1 MATEP
6 ISEEV
11 VGSCV
16 DSHGSAIGMP
26 QLCFDWFPNQIFW
39 LVITLVVIFLVLSRV
54 ALPRIAAILAE
65 RQGTITN
72 DLAAAEDL
80 KAKAVEAEEAYN
92 KALADARAEAQRIA
106 AEARAEIQ
114 ADLDDAIAK
123 ADAEI
128 AFYQALVEHSLSI
141 MEVHRRKGS
150 LLDFNGVQ
158 LAEGPWPK
166 KAYFDALNRA
176 RRRDASPIFNYGYT
190 RPRVLSRCRL
200 DVTRRIATDD
210 TNSVVVICAER
221 VGDVGEGVNAE
232 RRSLV
237 ARIAEVAVVDDEGVV
252 AIEEDG
258 GLHDG
263 RG

>member
-6 ISEEV
+6 IAAEA
-11 VGSCV
+11 VGKCV

-128 AFYQALVEHSLSI
+128 AA
-141 MEVHRRKGS
+141 KA
-150 LLDFNGVQ
+150 
-158 LAEGPWPK
+158 AESE
-166 KAYFDALNRA
+166 KA
-176 RRRDASPIFNYGYT
+176 
-190 RPRVLSRCRL
+190 
-200 DVTRRIATDD
+200 
-210 TNSVVVICAER
+210 
-221 VGDVGEGVNAE
+221 
-232 RRSLV
+232 
-237 ARIAEVAVVDDEGVV
+237 IAEIRAGALESIRQVANDTAAELVT
-252 AIEEDG
+252 ALG
-258 GLHDG
+258 GEADAKTISSAVSAQMKG
-263 RG
+263 

>member
-6 ISEEV
+6 VYEEIA
-11 VGSCV
+11 GTCV

-114 ADLDDAIAK
+114 SGLDDAIAK

-128 AFYQALVEHSLSI
+128 AA
-141 MEVHRRKGS
+141 KA
-150 LLDFNGVQ
+150 
-158 LAEGPWPK
+158 AESE
-166 KAYFDALNRA
+166 KA
-176 RRRDASPIFNYGYT
+176 
-190 RPRVLSRCRL
+190 
-200 DVTRRIATDD
+200 
-210 TNSVVVICAER
+210 
-221 VGDVGEGVNAE
+221 
-232 RRSLV
+232 
-237 ARIAEVAVVDDEGVV
+237 IAEIRAGALESIQVV
-252 AIEEDG
+252 AKDTAAELVTALG
-258 GLHDG
+258 GEADAKAIDSAVDAQTKG
-263 RG
+263 